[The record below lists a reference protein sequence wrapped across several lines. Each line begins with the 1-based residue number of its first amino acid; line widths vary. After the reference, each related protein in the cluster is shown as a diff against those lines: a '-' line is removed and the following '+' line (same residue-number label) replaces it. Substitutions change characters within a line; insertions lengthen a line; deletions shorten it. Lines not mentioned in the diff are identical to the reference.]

1 MDFRILILRSLY
13 YTKKF
18 VIIKTVGFHP
28 MAINPANAVT
38 NMKKKHFSDL
48 GKRLRKARMTLGVQQ
63 KEMAKVAGV
72 KPPYLSSIERGKRT
86 NPSIACLFNISRHY
100 HISIDYLLHGI
111 GDMFLPSK
119 EKQENIPQNFSL
131 VFNSI
136 DDVTWLMKNSTF
148 AKNSILSYVLRFY
161 IENED
166 FIKME
171 MMRSKGE
178 GQEQEKDPGPGDTSG
193 KNSA

>member
-1 MDFRILILRSLY
+1 M
-13 YTKKF
+13 
-18 VIIKTVGFHP
+18 IK
-28 MAINPANAVT
+28 
-38 NMKKKHFSDL
+38 MKKKHFIDI
-48 GKRLRKARMTLGVQQ
+48 GKRLRKARMTLGVLQ

-72 KPPYLSSIERGKRT
+72 EPPYLSNVEKGKRT
-86 NPSIACLFNISRHY
+86 NPSIAFLFNISCQY

-119 EKQENIPQNFSL
+119 ETLENMPQNFSP

-136 DDVTWLMKNSTF
+136 DDVNWLMKNSTF

-171 MMRSKGE
+171 MKRSKGE
-178 GQEQEKDPGPGDTSG
+178 GQGHEKEHGPGDNAG
-193 KNSA
+193 KNSAQGSD